1 MERRGSHES
10 DERKEGKL
18 GDRFID
24 QVFDSLQAN
33 SAPS

>member
-10 DERKEGKL
+10 DEGKEGKL
-18 GDRFID
+18 GGRFID
-24 QVFDSLQAN
+24 QVFDSLRVN